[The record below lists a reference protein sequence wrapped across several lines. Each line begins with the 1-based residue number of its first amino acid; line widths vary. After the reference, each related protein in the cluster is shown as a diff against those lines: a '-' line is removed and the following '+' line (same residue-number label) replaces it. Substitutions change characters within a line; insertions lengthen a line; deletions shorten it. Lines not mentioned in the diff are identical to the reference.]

1 MESEYLYNTDNRYG
15 FRLKIKS
22 EEDLFVIDEAT
33 GTKKY
38 TPITKEDVALFK
50 REAEHLCKEIQ
61 YAIEDIQW
69 NTGKHKGL
77 TYYYHIY
84 QDLAEQLTDF
94 LKYIHKLHKKV
105 YITIYKSYD
114 NELMAIYTEILEKVL
129 NDIQTIARKHADYLL
144 DVEEYGQMPSGKD
157 LFKLCEKQEAPADA
171 DLSNYESHYK
181 NFISSGLKLALE
193 KTVATV
199 TYIYREFTDLYK
211 TRVLRTDHEAAII
224 YHYIKRRF
232 DEHTLPAHLEHVA
245 KVQKRHLKERRIEI
259 TTLSLQK
266 VMSEVEGKYNN
277 YTLCSVWFN
286 NVEDEEDEEDE
297 KSLVRELV
305 RKQASPEDFETLF
318 KFQGEHKMWEAEI
331 ARTDEYERHGDSFF
345 ANWVDPAKLKEKL
358 EFWLKGN
365 ITKQQDW
372 YIVWCLMKYT
382 FHMVKEDKDKSAF
395 AARMNLMFPEVEKR
409 CVVESFRKQETQMN
423 HNRPFDEWLA
433 DSDPDYH
440 TAQDLYYKLENKD
453 GYMRSFGVDIGK

>member
-1 MESEYLYNTDNRYG
+1 MESEELYNTDNRYG

-199 TYIYREFTDLYK
+199 TCIYNDFTDLYR
-211 TRVLRTDHEAAII
+211 TRVFRTDLEAVII
-224 YHYIKRRF
+224 YHYVKRDF

-245 KVQKRHLKERRIEI
+245 KVQKRHLKERRIDI

-266 VMSEVEGKYNN
+266 VMNDIEGKYNN
-277 YTLCSVWFN
+277 YTLCSDWF
-286 NVEDEEDEEDE
+286 EREEDEEE
-297 KSLVRELV
+297 ELVRTLVRE
-305 RKQASPEDFETLF
+305 QASPEDFETLF
-318 KFQGEHKMWEAEI
+318 KYQGEHKMWEAEI
-331 ARTDEYERHGDSFF
+331 ARADDFERNSDSFF
-345 ANWVDPAKLKEKL
+345 VNWVDPIKLEEKLK
-358 EFWLKGN
+358 FWIKGN
-365 ITKQQDW
+365 ITSQQSW

-382 FHMVKEDKDKSAF
+382 FHMVRDNQDKAAF
-395 AARMNLMFPEVEKR
+395 AARMNLMFPDAEKK
-409 CVVESFRKQETQMN
+409 CVVESFRKQETQKN
-423 HNRPFDEWLA
+423 HNHHFSEWLEG
-433 DSDPDYH
+433 SDPDYH
-440 TAQDLYYKLENKD
+440 TAQDLYYKLAKRD

>member
-1 MESEYLYNTDNRYG
+1 MESEYLYNTDNRYV

-33 GTKKY
+33 GVKKY
-38 TPITKEDVALFK
+38 TPVTTTDVGQFK
-50 REAEHLCKEIQ
+50 REAEHLYKEIQ
-61 YAIEDIQW
+61 HAKDEFKW
-69 NTGKHKGL
+69 NAGKHKGL
-77 TYYYHIY
+77 TCYFHIY
-84 QDLAEQLTDF
+84 QNLAKQLTDF
-94 LKYIHKLHKKV
+94 LKYIHTLHKKV
-105 YITIYKSYD
+105 YISIYKSYD

-211 TRVLRTDHEAAII
+211 TRVFRTDHEAAII

-266 VMSEVEGKYNN
+266 VMSEVEGKFNN
-277 YTLCSVWFN
+277 YTLCSIWFN
-286 NVEDEEDEEDE
+286 NVEDEENEEE
-297 KSLVRELV
+297 LVHMLVREE
-305 RKQASPEDFETLF
+305 ASPGDFENLF
-318 KFQGEHKMWEAEI
+318 MYQGEHDMLAVEI
-331 ARTDEYERHGDSFF
+331 ARADEYERNGDSFF
-345 ANWVDPAKLKEKL
+345 ANWVDPAKLKKRL

-395 AARMNLMFPEVEKR
+395 AARMNLMFPDVEKR

-423 HNRPFDEWLA
+423 HNRHFSEWLK
-433 DSDPDYH
+433 DSDHDYAM
-440 TAQDLYYKLENKD
+440 AQSLYEKLKKTEEYK
-453 GYMRSFGVDIGK
+453 RSI

>member
-129 NDIQTIARKHADYLL
+129 NDIKNIARKHADYLL
-144 DVEEYGQMPSGKD
+144 DVEDYGQMPCAED
-157 LFKLCEKQEAPADA
+157 IFKRWEKQEAPAGA
-171 DLSNYESHYK
+171 DLSIYESHYK

-199 TYIYREFTDLYK
+199 TCIYNDFTDLYR
-211 TRVLRTDHEAAII
+211 TRVFRTDQEAVII
-224 YHYIKRRF
+224 YHYVKRDF

-245 KVQKRHLKERRIEI
+245 KVQKRHLKERRIDI

-266 VMSEVEGKYNN
+266 VLSEVEGRFKN

-297 KSLVRELV
+297 ERLVRELV

-331 ARTDEYERHGDSFF
+331 ARTDEYERHGDPFF
-345 ANWVDPAKLKEKL
+345 ANWVDSVKLEEKLK
-358 EFWLKGN
+358 FWIKGN
-365 ITKQQDW
+365 ITSQQSW

-382 FHMVKEDKDKSAF
+382 FHMVRDNQDKAAF
-395 AARMNLMFPEVEKR
+395 AARMNLMFPDAEKK
-409 CVVESFRKQETQMN
+409 CVVESFRKQETQKN
-423 HNRPFDEWLA
+423 HNRHFSEWLA
-433 DSDPDYH
+433 DSDPDYYI
-440 TAQDLYYKLENKD
+440 AQELYYKLEKREEL
-453 GYMRSFGVDIGK
+453 MRCFGV